1 MTKNRFQSKSSGA
14 GLGNLLTRSL
24 QFSGAPNDQGASAE
38 FTQELPVL
46 SLQPNP
52 RQPRRY
58 FDAASLQQLAQS
70 IQQQGVLQ
78 PLMAC
83 PLEDGRYEIVYGE
96 RRWRAAQQAGLTT
109 VPVIV
114 RSLSPAE
121 VDLISAVE
129 NLQREDLNRFDE
141 VTSKLK
147 LVAHRFGVSVETA
160 VMLLK
165 QLRNDPESDLEKVQI
180 LEQLFGQLGREQ
192 WTSFVTNGLPAL
204 QLPASL
210 IEAVQAGRLDYS
222 KAVLISRAPQ
232 RHQTDLLKR
241 VLTEELTH
249 ADLRLAIAQLQPTL
263 HSEPVLEQLKKNI
276 STRRLS
282 KLSEPR
288 RTRALKLMEEL
299 NDLLK

>member
-1 MTKNRFQSKSSGA
+1 MTKNRFQSKGSGA
-14 GLGNLLTRSL
+14 GLGNLLNRSL
-24 QFSGAPNDQGASAE
+24 QFSGSPSDQSSAE
-38 FTQELPVL
+38 LPHQLPVE

-58 FDAASLQQLAQS
+58 FDSAGLLQLAHS
-70 IQQQGVLQ
+70 IREQGVLQ
-78 PLMAC
+78 PLMAR

-96 RRWRAAQQAGLTT
+96 RRWRAAQQAGLTS

-121 VDLISAVE
+121 VDIISAVE

-141 VTSKLK
+141 VTSKLN
-147 LVAHRFGVSVETA
+147 LVAHHFGVSVESA
-160 VMLLK
+160 VVLLK
-165 QLRNDPESDLEKVQI
+165 QLRNDPGSAPEQVQI
-180 LEQLFGQLGREQ
+180 LEQLFAQLGREQ

-204 QLPASL
+204 QLPATL
-210 IEAVQAGRLDYS
+210 IQAVQSGRLDYS

-232 RHQTDLLKR
+232 RHHADLLQR

-249 ADLRLAIAQLQPTL
+249 ADLRLAIAELQPSL
-263 HSEPVLEQLKKNI
+263 QNEPVLEQLKKNI
-276 STRRLS
+276 SVRRLS
-282 KLSEPR
+282 KLTELQ